1 MMPSVDDLKKYGFE
15 GFLIREIP
23 IGRPE
28 LTLTCVE
35 GIDNDQLKNTVAYAK
50 MIADERYYRT
60 FIRLKE
66 LDMYRVY
73 EASDIISIQYVDD
86 VILHE
91 YPHRREV
98 KRLLQ
103 VHLK

>member
-1 MMPSVDDLKKYGFE
+1 MPSVDDLQKYGFE
-15 GFLIREIP
+15 EFLIRGIP

-35 GIDNDQLKNTVAYAK
+35 GIDNDQLKNAVAYAK

-66 LDMYRVY
+66 RDMYRVF
-73 EASDIISIQYVDD
+73 EASDIISIQYIDN

-98 KRLLQ
+98 ERLLQ

>member
-1 MMPSVDDLKKYGFE
+1 MLSVDDLQKYGFE

-28 LTLTCVE
+28 LTLTCID
-35 GIDNDQLKNTVAYAK
+35 GIDNDQLKMAVEYAK
-50 MIADERYYRT
+50 MIADERHYRT

-66 LDMYRVY
+66 RDMYRVY
-73 EASDIISIQYVDD
+73 EASDIISIIY
-86 VILHE
+86 INNPI
-91 YPHRREV
+91 PHLRKVE
-98 KRLLQ
+98 RLLQ

>member
-1 MMPSVDDLKKYGFE
+1 MLSVDDLKKYGFE

-23 IGRPE
+23 MGRPE
-28 LTLTCVE
+28 LTLTCVD
-35 GIDNDQLKNTVAYAK
+35 GIDNDQLKNAVAYAK
-50 MIADERYYRT
+50 MIADERHYRT
-60 FIRLKE
+60 FVRLKE
-66 LDMYRVY
+66 RDMYRVF
-73 EASDIISIQYVDD
+73 EASDIISIQYIDN

-98 KRLLQ
+98 ERLLQ

>member
-1 MMPSVDDLKKYGFE
+1 MLSVDDLQKYGFE

-35 GIDNDQLKNTVAYAK
+35 GIDNDQLKNAVAYAK
-50 MIADERYYRT
+50 MIADERHYRT

-66 LDMYRVY
+66 RDMYRVF
-73 EASDIISIQYVDD
+73 EASDIISIQYIDN

-98 KRLLQ
+98 ERLLQ

>member
-1 MMPSVDDLKKYGFE
+1 MLSVDDLRKYGFE

-28 LTLTCVE
+28 LTLTCID
-35 GIDNDQLKNTVAYAK
+35 GIDNDQLKMAVEYAK
-50 MIADERYYRT
+50 MIADERHYRT

-66 LDMYRVY
+66 RDVYRVY
-73 EASDIISIQYVDD
+73 EASDIISIIYVNNP
-86 VILHE
+86 I
-91 YPHRREV
+91 PHLRKVE
-98 KRLLQ
+98 RLLR

>member
-1 MMPSVDDLKKYGFE
+1 MPSVDDLQKYGFE

-28 LTLTCVE
+28 LTLTCID
-35 GIDNDQLKNTVAYAK
+35 GIDNDQLKNAVAYAK
-50 MIADERYYRT
+50 MIADERHYRT

-66 LDMYRVY
+66 RDMYRVY
-73 EASDIISIQYVDD
+73 EASDIISIQYIDN

-98 KRLLQ
+98 ERVLQ

>member
-1 MMPSVDDLKKYGFE
+1 MLSVDDLQKYGFD

-28 LTLTCVE
+28 LTLTCID
-35 GIDNDQLKNTVAYAK
+35 GIDNDQLKNAVAYAK
-50 MIADERYYRT
+50 MIADERHYRT
-60 FIRLKE
+60 FVRLKE
-66 LDMYRVY
+66 RDMYRVF
-73 EASDIISIQYVDD
+73 EASDIISIQYVDN

-98 KRLLQ
+98 ERLLQ

>member
-1 MMPSVDDLKKYGFE
+1 MLSVDDLQKYGFE

-28 LTLTCVE
+28 LTLTCID
-35 GIDNDQLKNTVAYAK
+35 GIDNDQLKNAVAYAK

-66 LDMYRVY
+66 RDMYRVF
-73 EASDIISIQYVDD
+73 EASDIISIQYVDN

-98 KRLLQ
+98 ERLLQ

>member
-1 MMPSVDDLKKYGFE
+1 MPSVDDLKKYGFE

-23 IGRPE
+23 MGRPE

-35 GIDNDQLKNTVAYAK
+35 GIDNDQLKNAVAYAK

-66 LDMYRVY
+66 RDMYRLY
-73 EASDIISIQYVDD
+73 EVSDIIYIQYVDN

-98 KRLLQ
+98 ERLLQ

>member
-1 MMPSVDDLKKYGFE
+1 MLSVDDLQKYGFE

-28 LTLTCVE
+28 LTLTCID
-35 GIDNDQLKNTVAYAK
+35 GIDNDQLKNAVAYAK
-50 MIADERYYRT
+50 MIADERHYRT

-66 LDMYRVY
+66 RDIYRVY
-73 EASDIISIQYVDD
+73 EASDIISIIYVNNP
-86 VILHE
+86 I
-91 YPHRREV
+91 PHLRKVE
-98 KRLLQ
+98 RLLR

>member
-1 MMPSVDDLKKYGFE
+1 MPSVDDLQKYGFE

-28 LTLTCVE
+28 LTLTCID
-35 GIDNDQLKNTVAYAK
+35 GIDNDQLKNAVAYAK

-66 LDMYRVY
+66 RDIYRVF
-73 EASDIISIQYVDD
+73 EASDIISIIYVNNP
-86 VILHE
+86 I
-91 YPHRREV
+91 PHLRKVERV
-98 KRLLQ
+98 LQ

>member
-1 MMPSVDDLKKYGFE
+1 MPSVDDLQKYGFE

-28 LTLTCVE
+28 LTLTCID
-35 GIDNDQLKNTVAYAK
+35 GIDNDQLKNAVAYAK
-50 MIADERYYRT
+50 MIADERHYRT

-66 LDMYRVY
+66 RDMYRVY
-73 EASDIISIQYVDD
+73 EASDIISIIY
-86 VILHE
+86 INNPI
-91 YPHRREV
+91 PHLRKVE
-98 KRLLQ
+98 RLLR

>member
-1 MMPSVDDLKKYGFE
+1 MLNVDDLQKYGFE

-28 LTLTCVE
+28 LTLTCVD
-35 GIDNDQLKNTVAYAK
+35 GIDNDQLKNAVAYAK
-50 MIADERYYRT
+50 MITDERHYRT

-73 EASDIISIQYVDD
+73 EASDIISIQYIDN

-98 KRLLQ
+98 ERLLQ

>member
-1 MMPSVDDLKKYGFE
+1 MLSVDDLQKYGFE

-35 GIDNDQLKNTVAYAK
+35 GIDNDELKNAVAYAK
-50 MIADERYYRT
+50 MIADERHYRT

-66 LDMYRVY
+66 RDMYRVF
-73 EASDIISIQYVDD
+73 EASDIISIQYIDN

-98 KRLLQ
+98 ERLLQ
-103 VHLK
+103 VHSK

>member
-1 MMPSVDDLKKYGFE
+1 MLSVDDLQKYGFE

-28 LTLTCVE
+28 LTLTCVD
-35 GIDNDQLKNTVAYAK
+35 GIDNDQLKNAVAYAK

-66 LDMYRVY
+66 RDMYQVY

-98 KRLLQ
+98 NRLLQ

>member
-1 MMPSVDDLKKYGFE
+1 MPSVDDLQKYGFE

-35 GIDNDQLKNTVAYAK
+35 GIDNDQLKNAVAYAK
-50 MIADERYYRT
+50 MIADERHYRT

-66 LDMYRVY
+66 RDMYRVY
-73 EASDIISIQYVDD
+73 EASDIISIIYVNNP
-86 VILHE
+86 I
-91 YPHRREV
+91 PHLRKVE
-98 KRLLQ
+98 RLLR

>member
-1 MMPSVDDLKKYGFE
+1 MLSVDDLQKYGFE

-28 LTLTCVE
+28 LTLTCVD
-35 GIDNDQLKNTVAYAK
+35 GIDNDQLKNAVAYAK
-50 MIADERYYRT
+50 MIADERHYRT

-66 LDMYRVY
+66 CDIYRVY
-73 EASDIISIQYVDD
+73 EASDIISIIYVNNP
-86 VILHE
+86 I
-91 YPHRREV
+91 PHLRKVE
-98 KRLLQ
+98 RLLR

>member
-1 MMPSVDDLKKYGFE
+1 MLSVDDLQKYGFE

-28 LTLTCVE
+28 LTLTCIE
-35 GIDNDQLKNTVAYAK
+35 GIDNDQLKNAVAYAK

-66 LDMYRVY
+66 RDMYRVF
-73 EASDIISIQYVDD
+73 EASDIISIQYIDN

-98 KRLLQ
+98 ERLLQ

>member
-1 MMPSVDDLKKYGFE
+1 MLSVDDLQKYGFE
-15 GFLIREIP
+15 GFLIRKIP

-28 LTLTCVE
+28 LTLTCID
-35 GIDNDQLKNTVAYAK
+35 GIDNDQLKNAVAYAK
-50 MIADERYYRT
+50 MIADERHYRT

>member
-1 MMPSVDDLKKYGFE
+1 MLSVDDLQKYGFE

-35 GIDNDQLKNTVAYAK
+35 GIDNDQLKNAVAYAK
-50 MIADERYYRT
+50 MIADGRHYRT

-66 LDMYRVY
+66 RDMYRVF
-73 EASDIISIQYVDD
+73 EASDIISIQYIDN

-98 KRLLQ
+98 ERLLQ

>member
-1 MMPSVDDLKKYGFE
+1 MPSVDDLQKYGFE

-35 GIDNDQLKNTVAYAK
+35 GIDNDQLKNAVAYAK
-50 MIADERYYRT
+50 MIADKRYYRT

-66 LDMYRVY
+66 RDMYRVF
-73 EASDIISIQYVDD
+73 EASDIISIQYIDN

-98 KRLLQ
+98 ERLLQ

>member
-1 MMPSVDDLKKYGFE
+1 MLSVDDLQKYGFE

-28 LTLTCVE
+28 LTLTCID
-35 GIDNDQLKNTVAYAK
+35 GIDNDQLKNAVAYAK
-50 MIADERYYRT
+50 MIADERHYRT
-60 FIRLKE
+60 FVRLKE
-66 LDMYRVY
+66 RDMYRVY
-73 EASDIISIQYVDD
+73 EASDIISIQYVDN

>member
-1 MMPSVDDLKKYGFE
+1 MLSVDDLKKYGFE

-23 IGRPE
+23 MGRPE

-35 GIDNDQLKNTVAYAK
+35 GIDNDQLKNAVEYAK
-50 MIADERYYRT
+50 MIADERHYRT

-66 LDMYRVY
+66 RDIYRVF
-73 EASDIISIQYVDD
+73 EASDIISIIYVNNP
-86 VILHE
+86 I
-91 YPHRREV
+91 PHLRKVE
-98 KRLLQ
+98 RLLQ